1 MMSDIPREYNNI
13 IQELGGR
20 KDLTEDEQRR
30 LAKAHLWDEL
40 IHDVDYGDNDY
51 DYD

>member
-20 KDLTEDEQRR
+20 KYLTKDEQHR
-30 LAKAHLWDEL
+30 LAQAHLWDEL
-40 IHDVDYGDNDY
+40 IHDIDYGDSDND
-51 DYD
+51 